1 MFWWIVAAAAAYFV
15 KGLCGFAN
23 TLVFTSILS
32 FTSDNVLITPTEIL
46 LSYPTNFIVLFKER
60 KNIKLNVFLPLS
72 ALVLL
77 GCIPGIFFLKN
88 ANTGIVKVLFG
99 VIIILIGLEMLF
111 RDMREAKSKK
121 KAQASKITL
130 LAIGLVS
137 GILCGIYGIG
147 ALLGAYIGRVTKNI
161 HEFKANICAVF
172 FVEGTFRIIVYAF
185 SGIFTLEALKQGLML
200 IPVMLIFLFIG
211 LWSGKYINE
220 GIAKKIVVIMLILS
234 GAALI
239 VNSRDSLYPLF
250 DSVKGWFVK

>member
-32 FTSDNVLITPTEIL
+32 FTSDNVNITPTEIF

-60 KNIKLNVFLPLS
+60 KNIKLKVFLPLS

-88 ANTGIVKVLFG
+88 ANSGIVKVLFG
-99 VIIILIGLEMLF
+99 LIIIYIGLEMLF
-111 RDMREAKSKK
+111 RDIREARTKKKSK
-121 KAQASKITL
+121 ASKFTL
-130 LAIGLVS
+130 LTIGLVS

-147 ALLGAYIGRVTKNI
+147 ALLGAYIGRVTNNI

-185 SGIFTLEALKQGLML
+185 SGIFTIESLKIGLML
-200 IPVMLIFLFIG
+200 VPVMLIFLFLG
-211 LWSGKYINE
+211 LWSGKFINE
-220 GIAKKIVVIMLILS
+220 KIAKKIVIIMLVLS
-234 GAALI
+234 GVALI
-239 VNSRDSLYPLF
+239 INSRDSIYELYNNVM
-250 DSVKGWFVK
+250 SYIKA